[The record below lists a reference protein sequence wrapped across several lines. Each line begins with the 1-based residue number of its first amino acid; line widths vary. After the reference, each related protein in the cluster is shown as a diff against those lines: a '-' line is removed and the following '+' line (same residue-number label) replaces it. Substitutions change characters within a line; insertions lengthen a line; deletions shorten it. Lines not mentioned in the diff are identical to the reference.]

1 MSAPLLAEVAA
12 IVGAAHCLTGAE
24 RARFSVEGRTP
35 CAVAWPG
42 SPQEVARV
50 VAAAAAAGVPV
61 IPWGGGTR
69 MALGA
74 PPREGALVV
83 VTRRLARVVEHE
95 PGDLTATVETGLT
108 LEVLQAAL
116 GAHGQ
121 WLPLDPP
128 DPGRATLGGVLATN
142 AAGPRRHRY
151 GTARDLVIGLRVA
164 VADGTPEGALVRA
177 GGKVAKNVAGYDLA
191 KLYLGSLGT
200 LGVLV
205 EASLKLRPR
214 PEADQAC
221 QATFPDLAMAT
232 AAAAAVLGD
241 ELEPYAV
248 ELWDPGAL
256 RLLHPGAP
264 AGAAAV
270 LLGFDGLAATVAW
283 QLAAAERRL
292 RALGASGVR
301 PLEAWPEL
309 RAAAA
314 APLASATA
322 GVPPAQLG
330 AYLGEAATAVRAAG
344 AELLATAH
352 AGEGI
357 VTAVLVAPAGGRGT
371 PDVVAALTA
380 LRAGARVRGGHCVV
394 EAAPL
399 AAKAALSV
407 WDPPGPAFA
416 LMRELKARLDPG
428 GIMNPGRFV
437 GGL

>member
-1 MSAPLLAEVAA
+1 MSTPLVDEVTA

-42 SPQEVARV
+42 SAEEVARV
-50 VAAAAAAGVPV
+50 VAAAAAAQVPV

-74 PPREGALVV
+74 PPREGALAV
-83 VTRRLARVVEHE
+83 VTRRLARVLEHE
-95 PGDLTATVETGLT
+95 PADLTATVETGLT
-108 LEVLQAAL
+108 MDALQGAL
-116 GAHGQ
+116 GARGQ

-128 DPGRATLGGVLATN
+128 APAQATLGGVLATN

-177 GGKVAKNVAGYDLA
+177 GGKVVKNVAGYDLT

-205 EASLKLRPR
+205 EASVKLRPR

-221 QATFPDLAMAT
+221 QATFPDLATAA
-232 AAAAAVLGD
+232 AAAAAVLAGN
-241 ELEPYAV
+241 LEPYAV
-248 ELWDPGAL
+248 ELCDPGATG
-256 RLLHPGAP
+256 LLEPGAGP
-264 AGAAAV
+264 AGSAAV

-283 QLAAAERRL
+283 QVGEVSRQLG
-292 RALGASGVR
+292 ALGARAVR
-301 PLEAWPEL
+301 PLGAWPDL
-309 RAAAA
+309 RAAVA
-314 APLASATA
+314 APLALATV
-322 GVPPAQLG
+322 GVPPADLG
-330 AYLGEAATAVRAAG
+330 AYLGEAATAVHAAG
-344 AELLATAH
+344 LELAATAH

-357 VTAVLVAPAGGRGT
+357 VTAALLSQRAGA
-371 PDVVAALTA
+371 PDVAGALET
-380 LRAGARVRGGHCVV
+380 LRAGARARGGHLVV

-416 LMRELKARLDPG
+416 LMRELKTRLDPA